1 MKRKIIF
8 CILTM
13 LVSSFV
19 FPQRIIKG
27 NVSAADGIGPLPAAT
42 IMIKNSSTGVTSDF
56 DGNYSITANVG
67 DILVFSYIGMVTQE
81 VAVKNQTEIN
91 VVLKED
97 LSELDEIVVIGYGS
111 VSKESLTG
119 SVEVL
124 SGDKFEMA
132 TSTSLENSLQGN
144 VAGLQMSSSGGQPGS
159 NVDIRIR
166 GIGSFNADSSPLY
179 VIDGIPVITGS
190 QSETDFGNDGH
201 ASNVMSTINPNDI
214 ESVSVLK
221 DASATAIYGSR
232 GANGVI
238 IITTKSGRS
247 GKMKINFSTQVGFS
261 SPAYNNLNEP
271 INEKDYHTLFIEGYV
286 NDGKTVEYA
295 QNLYDN
301 YYPDPADTNWL
312 DAIMRN
318 GVTKQYNID
327 ASGGGD
333 KITYFASASYFDQE
347 GIMLGSDFE
356 RLSSRLNLTA
366 KVTDKLTI
374 TNNISVGRTT
384 AHGATEGTSFDS
396 PMYGAYLV
404 PAAVPIYNEEGQFYN
419 GHVGFMMGGANPVG
433 KYTEDERWMKQTRII
448 DNISADYKIT
458 QNLNFKTA
466 WSFDLL
472 NIHEFEFDN
481 GRYGDGRRVGGR
493 ADEATI
499 ENISWIG
506 TQTLNYNKLF
516 QDRHQIDVL
525 LGYEAQ
531 KSERRSLRARAEGY
545 PNPNLRTLA
554 NAANPT
560 LATSAKSEYSFLSMF
575 SRLSYNFDRKYYAT
589 LSYRRDGSSRF
600 GSDNRWGNFWSVGA
614 SWVLTQEKFM
624 TDLTWLNNLKLRA
637 SYGVTGNAGIGNYDS
652 LSLYGFGNDYATM
665 PGSAPSNV
673 GNSLLTWENQHS
685 MDIGLSLA
693 FLNNRITSNM
703 TYFIR
708 KNEDL
713 LLERPLSRTTGF
725 SANLQN
731 VGDMQNTGFELDV
744 NIGII
749 DSEDFNWQLGANV
762 SFVNNKITKLDEPI
776 TENLFRK
783 EEGRNFYDYYLTQWA
798 GVDPQ
803 TGQGLWYTDE
813 TKSVKTSDYNE
824 AERVYVGKSALPDFF
839 GGLNTSVRY
848 KNFELS
854 GQFSFVWNK
863 YLYDYPAF
871 VMDSDGRYTPRSTTQ
886 WNFDNRWTTPGQEA
900 LNPKWVW
907 GNTSLSNSKNSTRA
921 LYDAT
926 YVRLRDVTFS
936 YDLNNSV
943 AEKINIVSMKIYL
956 KGSNLLT
963 WVRNKDL
970 RLDPESGTNGMV
982 DAFIPMAKTVTV
994 GLNIGF

>member
-1 MKRKIIF
+1 MKEKIILSIF
-8 CILTM
+8 SVLI
-13 LVSSFV
+13 SSFV
-19 FPQRIIKG
+19 FSQKIITG
-27 NVSAADGIGPLPAAT
+27 HVSAADGIGPLPAAT

-56 DGNYSITANVG
+56 DGNYSITVNVG
-67 DILVFSYIGMVTQE
+67 DVLVFSFIGMVSQE
-81 VAVKNQTEIN
+81 VTVADQTEIN
-91 VVLKED
+91 VVLRED
-97 LSELDEIVVIGYGS
+97 LSELDEIVVIGYGT

-119 SVEVL
+119 SVETL
-124 SGDKFEMA
+124 KGDKFEMA
-132 TSTSLENSLQGN
+132 TSTSLESSLQGN

-159 NVDIRIR
+159 NADIRIR

-179 VIDGIPVITGS
+179 VIDGIPLISGS
-190 QSETDFGNDGH
+190 ESQTDFGNDGH

-247 GKMKINFSTQVGFS
+247 GKMKINFSTQIGFS
-261 SPAYNNLNEP
+261 NPAYNNLNKP

-295 QNLYDN
+295 QDLYDN

-318 GVTKQYNID
+318 GVTNQYNID
-327 ASGGGD
+327 VGGGD
-333 KITYFASASYFDQE
+333 EKITYFASASYFDQE

-366 KVTDKLTI
+366 KVTDRLTI
-374 TNNISVGRTT
+374 TNNISIGRTT
-384 AHGATEGTSFDS
+384 AYGATEGTSFDS
-396 PMYGAYLV
+396 PMYGAYLI

-419 GHVGFMMGGANPVG
+419 GHVGFMIGGANPVG

-448 DNISADYKIT
+448 DNMSANYKLT
-458 QNLNFKTA
+458 ENLNFKTA

-472 NIHEFEFDN
+472 NIYEFQFDN
-481 GRYGDGRRVGGR
+481 ARYGNGRRVGGR
-493 ADEATI
+493 ADEGSI

-516 QDRHQIDVL
+516 NDKHQVDVL

-531 KSERRSLRARAEGY
+531 KSERRSMRARGEGY

-560 LATSAKSEYSFLSMF
+560 LATSSASAYSFLSMF
-575 SRLSYNFDRKYYAT
+575 SRVSYDFEKKYYAT

-614 SWVLTQEKFM
+614 SWVVTRENFM
-624 TDLTWLNNLKLRA
+624 DDVNWLSNLKIRA
-637 SYGVTGNAGIGNYDS
+637 SYGVTGNAGIGNYAS
-652 LSLYGFGNDYATM
+652 LSLYGFGNDYASM
-665 PGSAPSNV
+665 PGSAPSNI

-685 MDIGLSLA
+685 MDVGLS
-693 FLNNRITSNM
+693 FGFFNDKITSNI

-725 SANLQN
+725 TSNLQN
-731 VGDMQNTGFELDV
+731 VGDMQNSGLEFDINVAIL
-744 NIGII
+744 
-749 DSEDFNWQLGANV
+749 SSKDFNWDIGGNI
-762 SFVNNKITKLDEPI
+762 SFVKNEVTRLNEPI

-813 TKSVKTSDYNE
+813 NKNVTTTDYNE
-824 AERVYVGKSALPDFF
+824 AERVFVGKSALPDFF
-839 GGLNTSVRY
+839 GGISTSMRY

-854 GQFSFVWNK
+854 GQLSFVWNK

-900 LNPKWVW
+900 LNPQWIW

-926 YVRLRDVTFS
+926 YVRLRDITLA
-936 YDLNNSV
+936 YNLPNSV
-943 AEKINIVSMKIYL
+943 AEKINISSMKIYL

-963 WVRNKDL
+963 WVRDKNL
-970 RLDPESGTNGMV
+970 RFDPESGTDGMV
-982 DAFIPMAKTVTV
+982 DAFIPMAKTFTV
-994 GLNIGF
+994 GINFGF